1 MVQQYMVATI
11 TAVVFVFFGALILGP
26 EGDGISSSTSSSD
39 QALEDF
45 VASQQPE
52 QEFTTE
58 PTDDRGS
65 FLPYSAELV
74 AANAEEGAVLFFNAA
89 WCPTCQIAKKNFS
102 ENANSLPDGLHIL
115 DLDFDDNQDLRVRYG
130 VTVQHTFVQVD
141 ENGELIK
148 KWTGSFIVDQLVGQ
162 LEA

>member
-1 MVQQYMVATI
+1 MQRYAVSTI
-11 TAVVFVFFGALILGP
+11 TALVFVFVGALILGP
-26 EGDGISSSTSSSD
+26 EGDGISPGSDSSD

-58 PTDDRGS
+58 LADDRGS
-65 FLPYSAELV
+65 FLPYSAEQV
-74 AANAEEGAVLFFNAA
+74 SANTGEGAVLFFNAA

-102 ENANSLPDGLHIL
+102 ENANTLPDGLHIL

-141 ENGELIK
+141 DNGELVK
-148 KWTGSFIVDQLVGQ
+148 KWTGSFIVDQLVDQ